1 MKRSEVLY
9 PYSSR
14 FSLSQLY
21 QSPST
26 QYTAP
31 IRHFLRSTDH
41 RHCIS
46 KTEADYMAMNQSFN
60 ALTYNI
66 FYHSITGRKIFVSFF
81 FA

>member
-9 PYSSR
+9 PYSNG

-31 IRHFLRSTDH
+31 IRHFLRSSDN
-41 RHCIS
+41 RRCIS
-46 KTEADYMAMNQSFN
+46 KAEADYMAMNR
-60 ALTYNI
+60 LL
-66 FYHSITGRKIFVSFF
+66 
-81 FA
+81 